1 MRSDNE
7 LEEYSR
13 GRVYSVEENE
23 DTGEAKLNGRLRLNT
38 ENSVKELAHKYKSN
52 MYSGDMGGMAAYAT
66 MDSDTE
72 EEEAYV
78 SPTSGKIRKRPSRDE
93 EWEERKTETG
103 RVYFVDKKSG
113 RTTLTE
119 KELAKSLRGQALSD
133 YDKIQAQIDAEAA
146 AKWTEEWDT
155 EKARPFWHN
164 EATKEYTWV
173 NPDADMFN
181 DWEEKWDP
189 QSQRHYWHNNR
200 TRSSTW
206 TSPFVESKIDQPPDR
221 VDEQINEVDKR
232 LLCYFF
238 YEKHNPLKTSTLPDI
253 LEDYRD
259 SEEVLMN
266 SLLQKY
272 RLEKAEWLDIIKTIK
287 RNPNRAK
294 AAMSLLGIPDPD
306 QPVEPE
312 LVPDSDWV
320 ERWDTA
326 SQRPYWSNQKTGES
340 SWVCPNP
347 VSSWEEK
354 YDAKTLKSYW
364 ESTKTKRL
372 TWTNPNPVTSAAP
385 LNLQSLEAHNKAIDD
400 KVQQALFMNERA
412 QLTGS
417 PTHDDRPMSPREMGL
432 PPPPPPPP
440 APPGPPPPPE
450 DDEVG
455 GGRHYTESVISS
467 VLTSGDGSRYSP
479 SQYDHLSAR
488 DKARQLKREKLWEG
502 MTRQKRNTIVSSSG
516 RRSRTFSEAAS
527 QRHSTGEQANDPL
540 HSYFHQGHT
549 AEHIPDLER
558 PSAHKMKRMSLLYEG
573 KERDVDN
580 APVKYDNRNLDFGE
594 DGSLSF
600 AKYASVAALP
610 PPSPPPMSPQGD
622 AGDSFTTDGFNES
635 MNIDETPQ
643 KQNRN
648 KDNMSL
654 GAYFSAKKNPTLEAE
669 FLEAPVPINPF
680 EKLEEKLVERK
691 NEYTRL
697 RTILDN
703 KTAKNAALLEN
714 LLFKIYKLNQAPQDE
729 VHVNAV
735 KDQGLVEKEGLEKF
749 NAEGKVK
756 KAGQTRSAIK
766 QRRRSSAKLQMRKD
780 EQEAKE
786 KKDKRFRPDVVQ
798 EQAKKRRSLSGRT
811 HTPDVTHQKS
821 PTNSGG
827 PEPFTKHWSAQPAPW
842 EKGGADYHPNDPPPD
857 YDDRFIRP
865 RFFNEGKGLTKEQLE
880 RRINKYR
887 GNGSWAGR
895 EPKGRG
901 MSYFDN
907 MESLD
912 NIFSFEKRKRE
923 RLESDILSVDKSEIE
938 HALEMGKKLYEEEF
952 GEGSKYGKSLFLVE
966 TLQNADKAVSKAI
979 KERLKAAKKREK
991 EEREARIHQRDRLDS
1006 YYHATSPQ
1014 HFENTTTKTWVE
1026 KKRGEDL
1033 VMLELAKKNQKYRS
1047 KVEQQQKEEEEERAT
1062 TMSKKRPPPPPRPSA
1077 KSILKTP
1084 EQRGKKRNSV
1094 VWGAGLKD
1102 GVDSDAASKWAGQPP
1117 PPPPPPPRSPTERIA
1132 AKYGG
1137 KPPPP
1142 PKRDGGSNPHSPK
1155 GSISNPLRSEKE
1167 RDKVRDERRAR
1178 EKARDMGESDPVVV
1192 SVRPSQVRASSRM
1205 SMPPK
1210 TPPPPPKTPPPSD
1223 IYSRSNLKPAREVK
1237 AKAAAPAGTK
1247 PPEAPAPPPAWKKG
1261 KGKKGSKEPKVKLT
1275 KLEQAKVRVAGG
1287 NFKPPPP
1294 PRRKKK
1300 AGVAGISGG
1309 PGGPPPGPPPKTDSP
1324 SKKTARVDRP
1334 PPKPVT
1340 LISKLGKAPPGP
1352 PPPPKNLP
1360 SKVTP
1365 LRPKPTIPSR
1375 KVSGGPPS
1383 GPPPKENKIV
1393 GGGVEPVIAKPPV
1406 KPKVGGT
1413 GGPPTSKP
1421 PGGPKG
1427 APTGGPPGS
1436 GKVRRSLPPGSAP
1449 PPPSGPPPRVRRMS
1463 VGVPKPGT
1471 GRVRVSF
1478 TGGEKSVSFK
1488 K

>member
-1 MRSDNE
+1 MIDRVLERHGPPNPATVEKLMRSDNE

-364 ESTKTKRL
+364 ESTKTK
-372 TWTNPNPVTSAAP
+372 
-385 LNLQSLEAHNKAIDD
+385 
-400 KVQQALFMNERA
+400 
-412 QLTGS
+412 
-417 PTHDDRPMSPREMGL
+417 
-432 PPPPPPPP
+432 
-440 APPGPPPPPE
+440 
-450 DDEVG
+450 
-455 GGRHYTESVISS
+455 
-467 VLTSGDGSRYSP
+467 
-479 SQYDHLSAR
+479 YDHLSAR

-766 QRRRSSAKLQMRKD
+766 QRRR
-780 EQEAKE
+780 
-786 KKDKRFRPDVVQ
+786 
-798 EQAKKRRSLSGRT
+798 
-811 HTPDVTHQKS
+811 
-821 PTNSGG
+821 
-827 PEPFTKHWSAQPAPW
+827 
-842 EKGGADYHPNDPPPD
+842 
-857 YDDRFIRP
+857 FIRP

-1102 GVDSDAASKWAGQPP
+1102 GVDSDAGEDLQG
-1117 PPPPPPPRSPTERIA
+1117 RSPA
-1132 AKYGG
+1132 
-1137 KPPPP
+1137 
-1142 PKRDGGSNPHSPK
+1142 
-1155 GSISNPLRSEKE
+1155 RSE
-1167 RDKVRDERRAR
+1167 A
-1178 EKARDMGESDPVVV
+1178 
-1192 SVRPSQVRASSRM
+1192 
-1205 SMPPK
+1205 
-1210 TPPPPPKTPPPSD
+1210 
-1223 IYSRSNLKPAREVK
+1223 
-1237 AKAAAPAGTK
+1237 
-1247 PPEAPAPPPAWKKG
+1247 
-1261 KGKKGSKEPKVKLT
+1261 
-1275 KLEQAKVRVAGG
+1275 
-1287 NFKPPPP
+1287 
-1294 PRRKKK
+1294 
-1300 AGVAGISGG
+1300 
-1309 PGGPPPGPPPKTDSP
+1309 
-1324 SKKTARVDRP
+1324 
-1334 PPKPVT
+1334 
-1340 LISKLGKAPPGP
+1340 
-1352 PPPPKNLP
+1352 
-1360 SKVTP
+1360 
-1365 LRPKPTIPSR
+1365 
-1375 KVSGGPPS
+1375 
-1383 GPPPKENKIV
+1383 
-1393 GGGVEPVIAKPPV
+1393 
-1406 KPKVGGT
+1406 
-1413 GGPPTSKP
+1413 TS
-1421 PGGPKG
+1421 
-1427 APTGGPPGS
+1427 
-1436 GKVRRSLPPGSAP
+1436 
-1449 PPPSGPPPRVRRMS
+1449 
-1463 VGVPKPGT
+1463 
-1471 GRVRVSF
+1471 
-1478 TGGEKSVSFK
+1478 
-1488 K
+1488 